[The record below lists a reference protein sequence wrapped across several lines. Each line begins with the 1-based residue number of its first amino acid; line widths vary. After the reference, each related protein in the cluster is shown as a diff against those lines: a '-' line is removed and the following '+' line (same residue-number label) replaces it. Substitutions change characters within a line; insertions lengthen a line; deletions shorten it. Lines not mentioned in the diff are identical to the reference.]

1 VAVTDPSPRVALV
14 AGASQGLGAAIAR
27 RLGRDGYAVVL
38 ASRSLERCG
47 DVVAAMTAERC
58 CASAVSCDVTRASD
72 VEAAV
77 ARTVDEHGALHVLVN
92 SAGITRDNLIH
103 KMTDDEWH
111 DVIATNLTGSFF
123 LARAAQRP
131 MVRQRYGKILFLG
144 STASAGNRGQTNYS
158 AAKAGL
164 QGMTRTLA
172 LELGPFG
179 INVNLLSPGHVDTPM
194 TRALA
199 SRRGVDYEQI
209 REDRIAGNSI
219 KRVGDPD
226 DIANVAAFLVSD
238 ESSYLTGQTITV
250 SGKPSI
256 S

>member
-1 VAVTDPSPRVALV
+1 M
-14 AGASQGLGAAIAR
+14 IAEGHR
-27 RLGRDGYAVVL
+27 
-38 ASRSLERCG
+38 
-47 DVVAAMTAERC
+47 
-58 CASAVSCDVTRASD
+58 ASAVSCDVTRANE

-77 ARTVDEHGALHVLVN
+77 QRTVEQHGALHVLVN

-103 KMTDDEWH
+103 KMSDDDWH

-131 MVRQRYGKILFLG
+131 MVLQRYGKILFVG
-144 STASAGNRGQTNYS
+144 STASAGSRGQTNYS

-199 SRRGVDYEQI
+199 ARLSVDYEQI
-209 REDRIAGNSI
+209 RQERIATNSI
-219 KRVGDPD
+219 KRVGEPE

-250 SGKPSI
+250 SGKPTI

>member
-1 VAVTDPSPRVALV
+1 MTAASPRVALV

-27 RLGRDGYAVVL
+27 RLGRDGYSVML
-38 ASRSLERCG
+38 ASRNRERCE
-47 DVVAAMTAERC
+47 DVVAAMTAEGS
-58 CASAVSCDVTRASD
+58 CAGAVSCDVTRADD

-77 ARTVDEHGALHVLVN
+77 ARTLAEYGALHELVN
-92 SAGITRDNLIH
+92 SAGITRDSLIH
-103 KMTDDEWH
+103 TMTDQDWH

-144 STASAGNRGQTNYS
+144 STASTGSRGQTNYS

-172 LELGPFG
+172 LELGPVG
-179 INVNLLSPGHVDTPM
+179 INRNLLSPGHVDTPM

-199 SRRGVDYEQI
+199 ARLGVDYERI
-209 REDRIAGNSI
+209 REDRIAANSI
-219 KRVGDPD
+219 KRVGEPV

-250 SGKPSI
+250 SGKPTI